1 MQLDT
6 YEDKVMYACVI
17 QFQLSQYIER
27 PHILKYYRSISF
39 KLADTI
45 SISDTDYCNQEI
57 SNWLELILLKYSR
70 LVNLNLG
77 KKRRCEVYTRI
88 KLIVSRNIATELQ
101 PVGDRKKPMG
111 LMFQYILCQVFY
123 SVHRTWKE
131 RKAKQGSGYLPS
143 NWVPKLDSQIF
154 RKLNYWI

>member
-1 MQLDT
+1 MRTRLCML
-6 YEDKVMYACVI
+6 V
-17 QFQLSQYIER
+17 LSNFNYLSNIER

-77 KKRRCEVYTRI
+77 KKRRCEVYTN
-88 KLIVSRNIATELQ
+88 L
-101 PVGDRKKPMG
+101 
-111 LMFQYILCQVFY
+111 FY
-123 SVHRTWKE
+123 RSFMTT
-131 RKAKQGSGYLPS
+131 
-143 NWVPKLDSQIF
+143 
-154 RKLNYWI
+154 

>member
-1 MQLDT
+1 MRTRLCML
-6 YEDKVMYACVI
+6 V
-17 QFQLSQYIER
+17 LSNFNYLSNIER

-88 KLIVSRNIATELQ
+88 KLIVSRNISTELQ

-131 RKAKQGSGYLPS
+131 RKAKQGFGYLPS
-143 NWVPKLDSQIF
+143 NWVHENWTVRFSE
-154 RKLNYWI
+154 N